1 MPAIKNA
8 MAATTR
14 TPNNF
19 FDEVVACKK
28 IPYDNHADAEMAL
41 TPHAETFVADGWQR
55 RWRLITQKIQQV
67 DTLEEEKDLLRR
79 ICSPTR
85 AVEVAFANA
94 HAMNCVAQS
103 QSFFNA
109 LCSADWVLRDGSGIA
124 TLFRLLGK
132 NPGFNL
138 NGTDLI
144 PKIIGLFN
152 GRRIAFFG
160 TQEPYLQRGMDAAHQ
175 HAPLSHFVSAHG
187 FLELDD
193 YLSLVISHRSEL
205 IVLGMGMP
213 KQEAVAAALRS
224 KLGFPCTIVCGGAI
238 IDFLAGRTTRAPR
251 WMRRA
256 GMEWLYR
263 LSKEPRRLSHR
274 YVVGNPVF
282 LMRALWLAASARQI
296 PLSD

>member
-1 MPAIKNA
+1 M
-8 MAATTR
+8 T
-14 TPNNF
+14 
-19 FDEVVACKK
+19 E
-28 IPYDNHADAEMAL
+28 
-41 TPHAETFVADGWQR
+41 
-55 RWRLITQKIQQV
+55 KIQPV
-67 DTLEEEKDLLRR
+67 DTLDEEMDLLRR

-85 AVEVAFANA
+85 PVAVAFANA

-103 QSFFNA
+103 QSFFDA
-109 LCSADWVLRDGSGIA
+109 LYTADWVLRDGSGVA
-124 TLFRLLGK
+124 TLFKLLGK
-132 NPGFNL
+132 NAGRNL

-144 PKIIGLFN
+144 PKIIALFD

-160 TQEPYLQRGMDAAHQ
+160 TQEPYLERGMVAADQ
-175 HAPLSHFVSAHG
+175 YAPLSHFVRAHG

-193 YLSLVISHRSEL
+193 YLSLAIAQRSEL

-238 IDFLAGRTTRAPR
+238 IDFLAGRTSRAPL

-256 GMEWLYR
+256 GMEWMYR
-263 LSKEPRRLSHR
+263 LATEPRRLSHR

-282 LMRALWLAASARQI
+282 LMRAIWIAASGVI
-296 PLSD
+296 NTHV